1 MTPGQVGGL
10 QKTITQ
16 PALPARAFQIL
27 SLLPSFTIFYS
38 VTREG
43 CENVFRKN
51 KKVVRSLL
59 DLLSEFVHLSDWKS
73 SPQFRVPA
81 VSPESLC
88 FCWKNFQK
96 LLHEVRAG
104 SQEWRQRF
112 NWLPCSLGHVRS
124 MKTTLWAW
132 KGLFSPKPGI
142 LAVTQTISVSWGPLK
157 PLSMQNERYAL
168 VFGQHSPNII
178 RKSIMWWKERLAR
191 WILQKRTDDCNS
203 GLSRN

>member
-43 CENVFRKN
+43 FENVFRKN

-132 KGLFSPKPGI
+132 RGLFSPKPGI
-142 LAVTQTISVSWGPLK
+142 LAVTDHFCELRTTQASVHAEWTLCTGIWAAFTEYYKEEYNVVKGKVSQVDSAEK
-157 PLSMQNERYAL
+157 D
-168 VFGQHSPNII
+168 
-178 RKSIMWWKERLAR
+178 WW
-191 WILQKRTDDCNS
+191 LQLRFI
-203 GLSRN
+203 